1 MPQNTQQLRTKVLT
15 AIMASVIGLGFVTAA
30 IAARLGVD
38 TDTRIEAGA
47 NLGASDHANAGG
59 NADAYMSTA
68 GSANNDAPWGSGVA
82 RGTDRA
88 AQRKHS
94 SSAVWPE
101 ARQQ

>member
-1 MPQNTQQLRTKVLT
+1 MPQNTQLRTKVLT

-47 NLGASDHANAGG
+47 NIGADHANAGG
-59 NADAYMSTA
+59 TADAHMSTA
-68 GSANNDAPWGSGVA
+68 GSANNNAPWGSGVA

-94 SSAVWPE
+94 GSTVWPE